1 MTDTLGQNYL
11 SKGRPAQI
19 TVGGGG
25 PSGPAG
31 FTDSFSLEIRTTDSN
46 AAPTDDATFQ
56 LNALYADTNDVQ
68 TEAVSAGIQG
78 LGDSNDVP
86 TDARSAQIRV
96 WLSGSA
102 GTDVANPANANGQN
116 DGTSA
121 VVSTGVLASNPET
134 MTSALGTNVP
144 SGITFSAAVYHGWFR
159 AQTTLI
165 TSTARIIARS
175 TSALFADIT
184 MFTQSTLGG
193 DTDHLGGTFIFDLI
207 AAGVDTLAKL
217 QSLQII
223 HETQDVAAGVTPA
236 ILTVDAGAV
245 DITATSI

>member
-1 MTDTLGQNYL
+1 MRHRIR
-11 SKGRPAQI
+11 SKGGR
-19 TVGGGG
+19 GGGG
-25 PSGPAG
+25 DVIIIPPGIG
-31 FTDSFSLEIRTTDSN
+31 FTDSFSLGIIVSDLN
-46 AAPTDDATFQ
+46 AVPTDDATFQ
-56 LNALYADTNDVQ
+56 LNALYADNNDVQ
-68 TEAVSAGIQG
+68 SDAVQLGIQG
-78 LGDSNDVP
+78 LGDSNAAP

-102 GTDVANPANANGQN
+102 GTDVGSPANANGQN
-116 DGTSA
+116 DGTLA
-121 VVSTGVLASNPET
+121 TISTAVLASNPEV

-159 AQTTLI
+159 AQTTLV
-165 TSTARIIARS
+165 TSTASVVAHS
-175 TSALFADIT
+175 TSALFTDIT
-184 MFTQSTLGG
+184 MFTQSSLGG
-193 DTDHLGGTFIFDLI
+193 DTNHLAGTFTFDLI

-223 HETQDVAAGVTPA
+223 HQTQDLAAGVTPA